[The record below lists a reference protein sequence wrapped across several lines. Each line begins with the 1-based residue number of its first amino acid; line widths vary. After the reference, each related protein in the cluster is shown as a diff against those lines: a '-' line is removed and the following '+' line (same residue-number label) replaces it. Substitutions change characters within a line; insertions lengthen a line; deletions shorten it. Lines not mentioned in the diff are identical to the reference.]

1 MSMTNNFE
9 ALTPLEEED
18 PNDGGLG
25 DALIA
30 GYGDH
35 RSTLISGKGQKMAT
49 LAVVV
54 VAVWIKYKSRFKV
67 SRRVYYFSYVE
78 WGIQANIY
86 STGTTNQFLQLS
98 YSAYNITSVIRKEIV
113 LFL

>member
-54 VAVWIKYKSRFKV
+54 VAV
-67 SRRVYYFSYVE
+67 
-78 WGIQANIY
+78 
-86 STGTTNQFLQLS
+86 
-98 YSAYNITSVIRKEIV
+98 
-113 LFL
+113 

>member
-30 GYGDH
+30 GYGGH
-35 RSTLISGKGQKMAT
+35 RGTLISGKGQKMAT

-54 VAVWIKYKSRFKV
+54 ASIAEGRFL
-67 SRRVYYFSYVE
+67 YF
-78 WGIQANIY
+78 
-86 STGTTNQFLQLS
+86 F
-98 YSAYNITSVIRKEIV
+98 
-113 LFL
+113 